1 MTVGFYIN
9 VIKTKITSIIQ
20 NNQIKMKKKFKN
32 IASFFE
38 RARERPFNDALSHY
52 IAVEIKIKGQLN
64 ENIILPR
71 YYNKSV
77 IVDGITYKKSATPA
91 SLLPKKAL
99 EEVKEL
105 VILGGKQ
112 NLKNYT
118 EIKMWLVKKMEISY
132 CHFFFRDI
140 YDMKKDLKNIKKKVD
155 AKLEKFKEFVNFERI
170 KSLVFH
176 A

>member
-1 MTVGFYIN
+1 
-9 VIKTKITSIIQ
+9 
-20 NNQIKMKKKFKN
+20 MKKKFEN
-32 IASFFE
+32 IAAFFE
-38 RARERPFNDALSHY
+38 RERERPFNDALSHY

-118 EIKMWLVKKMEISY
+118 EIKMWLVKQMEISY
-132 CHFFFRDI
+132 CHFFFGID
-140 YDMKKDLKNIKKKVD
+140 KDFSNIKKKVD